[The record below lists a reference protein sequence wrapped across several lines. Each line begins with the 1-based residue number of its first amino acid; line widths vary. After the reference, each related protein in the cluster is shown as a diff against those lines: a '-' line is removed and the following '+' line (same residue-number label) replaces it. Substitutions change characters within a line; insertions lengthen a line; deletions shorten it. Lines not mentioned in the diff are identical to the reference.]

1 MTGAGG
7 VIGGVHVYESPAFSK
22 SISIG
27 TKAKPGL
34 AQIFI
39 PVVDCDPSLI
49 VVTEQHL
56 KLFSHP

>member
-34 AQIFI
+34 AQIFV
-39 PVVDCDPSLI
+39 PRDPPLLVVS
-49 VVTEQHL
+49 VQHS